1 MNTIKQKGKTDFMKK
16 FVLGLVALS
25 CLPQVTMAEE
35 INFSV
40 SGGWPFIL
48 TPTVSTTYN
57 DMEFYANYK
66 IGADDGFAL
75 GVEKQYGN
83 HALGVFVGAV
93 GARDADY
100 KCDDELSCPTFRI
113 VLYEG
118 KTTQGVG
125 MSYEYRF
132 NTSREGWA
140 LRLEAGYGKESKNN
154 SKRFDGNVQVV
165 YHF

>member
-1 MNTIKQKGKTDFMKK
+1 MNTIKQKGKTDCMKK
-16 FVLGLVALS
+16 FVLGLVVLS
-25 CLPQVTMAEE
+25 CLPQVTIAEE

-48 TPTVSTTYN
+48 TPTVSTTYS

-132 NTSREGWA
+132 NTSRQGWA

-154 SKRFDGNVQVV
+154 AKRFDGNVQVV